1 MNSFIICL
9 FFVIT
14 SLSNAQNFRYKMDDW
29 YVLKRPGRI
38 TAISENRFSIY
49 FASDNGIYIYDK
61 GLEDFRIDNTLSK
74 FENFYNI
81 EHFHYDPYHD
91 YFWVVDGKSV
101 NFKSSVSSMWREL
114 DIHNTDI
121 VNIYNIDRIGSS
133 SQYFW
138 IESFGKLYPFDPL
151 SSQPAKWEEAE
162 LQKDFI
168 NWSSENNSFNNSSID
183 ISRFS
188 IDGDWTVGLDGIFD
202 KNGRRVNVTV
212 HLEDDEGHHWYG
224 TDSGFILKG
233 WSYSSRLEVLEIGLP
248 FNDITVAYFDNENWW
263 FADSKFRRTGKIST
277 SNNVN
282 SFNVMP
288 FLGRWNEADN
298 SWKYYYSNESISIE
312 NTDINSII
320 NVGNII
326 YFGTMSGLL
335 YLDIYNNEWN
345 IIDRAQGLN
354 DNAVWDMIEHNGS
367 IYLAT
372 SNGINEVS
380 LINQSVISDSNDPFL
395 NLKNVNIYDLESDS
409 VNLYIAS
416 NIGLLEF
423 GWNEEEMNTLSKR
436 VFKNIRLKNGTIF
449 GADDAL
455 WSIGEYNNEQLI
467 DSNVQ
472 SFDMCGSFLWK
483 SNEMGVTLLDTT
495 STELWSY
502 GSKDGIPGN
511 KIYEVNCD
519 EDWAWFLTNKGMAF
533 YNWSKYH

>member
-61 GLEDFRIDNTLSK
+61 GLEDFRIDNALSK

-423 GWNEEEMNTLSKR
+423 GWKEEEMNTLSKR
-436 VFKNIRLKNGTIF
+436 VFKNIRLKNGTIL
-449 GADDAL
+449 GSDDAL
-455 WSIGEYNNEQLI
+455 WSIDEYNNEKLI

-483 SNEMGVTLLDTT
+483 SNEVGVTLLDTT
-495 STELWSY
+495 STELWRY
-502 GSKDGIPGN
+502 GYKDGIPGN

>member
-9 FFVIT
+9 FFVIA
-14 SLSNAQNFRYKMDDW
+14 SLSNAQNFRYKIDDW

-61 GLEDFRIDNTLSK
+61 GLEDFRIDNALSK

-81 EHFHYDPYHD
+81 EHFHYDSYHD

-345 IIDRAQGLN
+345 IIDRAHGLN

-380 LINQSVISDSNDPFL
+380 LINQSVVSDSNDPFL
-395 NLKNVNIYDLESDS
+395 NLKKVNIYDLESDS

-423 GWNEEEMNTLSKR
+423 GWKEEEMNTLSKR
-436 VFKNIRLKNGTIF
+436 VFKNIRLKNGTIL
-449 GADDAL
+449 GSDDAL
-455 WSIGEYNNEQLI
+455 WSIDEYNNEKLI

-483 SNEMGVTLLDTT
+483 SNEVGVTLLDTT
-495 STELWSY
+495 STELWRY
-502 GSKDGIPGN
+502 GYQDGIPGN

>member
-277 SNNVN
+277 TNNVN

-288 FLGRWNEADN
+288 FLGKWNEADN

-495 STELWSY
+495 TTELWSY
-502 GSKDGIPGN
+502 GYKDGIPGN